1 MAKFGSDLNFDEERM
16 NKMMTA
22 AGALSPSSLTSLGPE
37 AAALAAASKMR
48 CGGCGAKVGASILS
62 RVLEKLRLDE
72 GDTNNTDDTNK
83 KHILLGGV
91 SAPDDGAV
99 LESPPPGHVTIHTV
113 DFFKSIIEDP
123 YIFGSIA
130 ANHALSDC
138 YAMGATPTAALAIAV
153 LPFASSKITE
163 GDLYQLMAGA
173 NKVLR
178 KAGCALVGGHSCE
191 GAELSLG
198 FSIYGTAQ
206 KSFLLPK
213 SGLQP
218 GQALILTKPLGTG
231 VIFAACMRGLAQG
244 RWISGAIESMLESNS
259 VPAEVFRQFKCT
271 ACTDVTGFGLLGHL
285 AEMCR
290 ASQVT
295 VEVDVASVPILQ
307 GAAECIAAGAV
318 STLHTE
324 NAKLAAVV
332 ASNNGEEDDF
342 LKLSQWNVLIDP
354 QTSGGL
360 LGAVPAEQAEACVEE
375 LRRRGYAATAV
386 VGKVGDRISNAMN
399 GECSDGPVG
408 NVCVDTSRF
417 IGLNV

>member
-16 NKMMTA
+16 NKMMIA
-22 AGALSPSSLTSLGPE
+22 AAAAPPSAASLGPE
-37 AAALAAASKMR
+37 AVALAAASKMR
-48 CGGCGAKVGASILS
+48 CGGCGAKVGASTLDK
-62 RVLEKLRLDE
+62 VLEKLRLDE
-72 GDTNNTDDTNK
+72 SDNSKADDTSNT
-83 KHILLGGV
+83 ILVGL
-91 SAPDDGAV
+91 SSPDDGAV
-99 LESPPPGHVTIHTV
+99 LEPPPPGHVTIHTV

-123 YIFGSIA
+123 YIFGSVA

-153 LPFASSKITE
+153 LPFASTKITE

-198 FSIYGTAQ
+198 FSIYGTALK
-206 KSFLLPK
+206 KSLLPK
-213 SGLQP
+213 SGLQA

-259 VPAEVFRQFKCT
+259 VPAEVFKKFNCT

-285 AEMCR
+285 AEMSR

-295 VEVDVASVPILQ
+295 VEVDVASVPMLE
-307 GAAECIAAGAV
+307 GAAECVAAGVV

-324 NAKLAAVV
+324 NAKSAAVL
-332 ASNNGEEDDF
+332 ASHNGEQVDF
-342 LKLSQWNVLIDP
+342 EKFPQWNLLIDP

-360 LGAVPAEQAEACVEE
+360 LGAVPVEQAEACVEE
-375 LRRRGYAATAV
+375 LRRRGCVAAAV
-386 VGKVGDRISNAMN
+386 VGKVGDRIHVANGGGNGTVSN
-399 GECSDGPVG
+399 GV
-408 NVCVDTSRF
+408 VDASKF
-417 IGLNV
+417 IRLKM